1 MKTILRWVNPMPF
14 LVTAFFLS
22 FFAAIL
28 ICSIFDANYNNFN
41 FLAANKVH
49 KVGTDGSGV
58 GNITLYT
65 NVITIG
71 AQQIDC
77 IVTTVS
83 LTGGTF
89 TLPGTP
95 GAGTI
100 PFD

>member
-1 MKTILRWVNPMPF
+1 MAR
-14 LVTAFFLS
+14 
-22 FFAAIL
+22 
-28 ICSIFDANYNNFN
+28 
-41 FLAANKVH
+41 
-49 KVGTDGSGV
+49 GV

-89 TLPGTP
+89 TLPAP
-95 GAGTI
+95 RVQV
-100 PFD
+100 PFLLIIVPQPVQV

>member
-14 LVTAFFLS
+14 LVTAFFFSSLQFS
-22 FFAAIL
+22 FAQ
-28 ICSIFDANYNNFN
+28 SIFDANYNNFN

-77 IVTTVS
+77 IVTCQAPRVQV
-83 LTGGTF
+83 
-89 TLPGTP
+89 
-95 GAGTI
+95 
-100 PFD
+100 PFLLIIVPQPVQV